1 MPGGLMQLVNTT
13 GAQNNYL
20 FINPQISFFKV
31 VYRRHS
37 NFSIQNIV
45 ETPDF
50 NNLQFNEDTV
60 INFKIPRNGDLLSK
74 LYFTFDLPDVYSG
87 KFSSSNTNTFK
98 FQWIKNIG
106 ANIIKDI
113 QLKIGGVEIEKINGE
128 WLVLNN
134 ELNHSSEQKKQFNK
148 LIGNTADIYDPGD
161 GAGQGVNQNL
171 DNFYNYPHITG
182 NSAATAAGTSAEQSV
197 RWANDDVIAFNAINT
212 DVTFPSIHGRKIRVP
227 INFFFTKNS
236 GLALP
241 LVALQY
247 HEVQITLTLRK
258 IRELYTILDATDG
271 ATSGKR
277 IKPTTSDT
285 SNKIDQFVSGITN
298 DNELNINPQFD
309 LKYIFLDDEERK
321 RFAKFEHEYLIER
334 PKQIEKID
342 ISDETHVQLIKS
354 SAPVK
359 YMVFVNQRS
368 DAKDRNDWNNYTNWI
383 YENTPPHSREYKN
396 MEVYHNNIRSCYPY
410 YSYNSGQSFS
420 DGQTHNAQFKRS
432 YLKQNII
439 TQSLLKFDGMDRY
452 DVTPNDYFENVE
464 SHDYFKGST
473 KPGINVYSFSLQ
485 PEEYQPSGACNFANV
500 NRVEIENTYNIP
512 YETSL
517 GNGGYKFDL
526 RVYLVEYNILKIT
539 SGMASLA
546 FVS

>member
-1 MPGGLMQLVNTT
+1 MPGGLMQLVNTS

-20 FINPQISFFKV
+20 FVNPQISFFKV

-37 NFSIQNIV
+37 NFAIQNIV
-45 ETPDF
+45 EIPDF
-50 NNLQFNEDTV
+50 YNLQFDEETT

-87 KFSSSNTNTFK
+87 KASSANSSKFNFK
-98 FQWIKNIG
+98 WIKNIG

-113 QLKIGGVEIEKINGE
+113 QLKIGGVEIEKIHGE

-134 ELNHSSEQKKQFNK
+134 ELNHDSEQKKQFNE
-148 LIGNTADIYDPGD
+148 LIGNTKDVFDPAD

-182 NSAATAAGTSAEQSV
+182 SSNNTGTSTQQST
-197 RWANDDVIAFNAINT
+197 RWASDDVIAYNVIDT
-212 DVTFPSIHGRKIRVP
+212 DITFPSIHGRKIRVP

-258 IRELYTILDATDG
+258 LRELYTILDTTDG
-271 ATSGKR
+271 GATEGKR
-277 IKPTTSDT
+277 IKPTTSD
-285 SNKIDQFVSGITN
+285 SENKLDKFVTRVTG

-334 PKQIEKID
+334 PKQMEKID
-342 ISDETHVQLIKS
+342 ISDGTYTQMINS
-354 SAPVK
+354 SSPVK
-359 YMVFVNQRS
+359 YMIFVNQRS
-368 DAKDRNDWNNYTNWI
+368 DAKDRNDWNNYTNWL
-383 YENTPPHSREYKN
+383 YEETPPYSREYKN
-396 MEVYHNNIRSCYPY
+396 MEVYYNNIRSTYPY
-410 YSYNSGQSFS
+410 YAYNSGQSFS
-420 DGQTHNAQFKRS
+420 DGQTHNAQFKKS

-439 TQSLLKFDGMDRY
+439 TQSVLKFDGMDRF
-452 DVTPNDYFENVE
+452 DVTPNDYFEKVE
-464 SHDYFKGST
+464 SHDYFKGSV
-473 KPGINVYSFSLQ
+473 KPGVNVYSFSLD
-485 PEEYQPSGACNFANV
+485 PEEFQPSGACNFANV
-500 NRVEIENTYNIP
+500 NKVEIENTYNIP
-512 YETSL
+512 YETTL
-517 GNGGYKFDL
+517 GNGGYKFDQ

>member
-1 MPGGLMQLVNTT
+1 
-13 GAQNNYL
+13 
-20 FINPQISFFKV
+20 
-31 VYRRHS
+31 
-37 NFSIQNIV
+37 
-45 ETPDF
+45 
-50 NNLQFNEDTV
+50 
-60 INFKIPRNGDLLSK
+60 
-74 LYFTFDLPDVYSG
+74 
-87 KFSSSNTNTFK
+87 
-98 FQWIKNIG
+98 
-106 ANIIKDI
+106 
-113 QLKIGGVEIEKINGE
+113 
-128 WLVLNN
+128 
-134 ELNHSSEQKKQFNK
+134 
-148 LIGNTADIYDPGD
+148 
-161 GAGQGVNQNL
+161 
-171 DNFYNYPHITG
+171 
-182 NSAATAAGTSAEQSV
+182 
-197 RWANDDVIAFNAINT
+197 

-383 YENTPPHSREYKN
+383 YENTPPHSRE
-396 MEVYHNNIRSCYPY
+396 
-410 YSYNSGQSFS
+410 
-420 DGQTHNAQFKRS
+420 
-432 YLKQNII
+432 
-439 TQSLLKFDGMDRY
+439 
-452 DVTPNDYFENVE
+452 
-464 SHDYFKGST
+464 
-473 KPGINVYSFSLQ
+473 
-485 PEEYQPSGACNFANV
+485 
-500 NRVEIENTYNIP
+500 
-512 YETSL
+512 
-517 GNGGYKFDL
+517 
-526 RVYLVEYNILKIT
+526 
-539 SGMASLA
+539 
-546 FVS
+546 